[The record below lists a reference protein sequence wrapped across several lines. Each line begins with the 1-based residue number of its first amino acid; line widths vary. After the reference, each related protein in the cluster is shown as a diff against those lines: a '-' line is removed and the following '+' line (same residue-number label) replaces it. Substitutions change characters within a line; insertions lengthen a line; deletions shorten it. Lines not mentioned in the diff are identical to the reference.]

1 MTTELVCVNNS
12 DNMTKIDT
20 FHLPRWSELPSIDLY
35 IDQIISLIEKC
46 LGPLFCN
53 HDGFPLTKS
62 MINNYVKAKLVD
74 APVNKKY
81 PRLSVAMIF
90 VVCILKNCYTT
101 EEIGRLIQLGISLD
115 DPETTYDRFCE
126 SIENAL
132 RDVFSGEII
141 IHDENLAKRPDK
153 YLMDNFALSFA
164 CKFYVQKTFLNSGK
178 L

>member
-1 MTTELVCVNNS
+1 MTTELVCVKES
-12 DNMTKIDT
+12 KEITKIDT

-35 IDQIISLIEKC
+35 IDQIISLIDRS
-46 LGPLFCN
+46 LGPLLC
-53 HDGFPLTKS
+53 HQDGFPLTKS
-62 MINNYVKAKLVD
+62 MINNYVKARIVD

-101 EEIGRLIQLGISLD
+101 EEIGRLIKLGISLD
-115 DPETTYDRFCE
+115 DPETTYNRFCDA
-126 SIENAL
+126 IEKAL
-132 RDVFSGEII
+132 REVFSGDINNR
-141 IHDENLAKRPDK
+141 DEHLAERPDK
-153 YLMDNFALSFA
+153 YLMENFALSFA

>member
-1 MTTELVCVNNS
+1 MTDYS
-12 DNMTKIDT
+12 
-20 FHLPRWSELPSIDLY
+20 FHIPRWDQLPSIDLY
-35 IDQIISLIEKC
+35 IDQMLALVDENLSSVLC
-46 LGPLFCN
+46 
-53 HDGFPLTKS
+53 HQDGFPLTKS

-90 VVCILKNCYTT
+90 VVYILKNCYTT

-141 IHDENLAKRPDK
+141 IHDENLAERPDK

-164 CKFYVQKTFLNSGK
+164 SKFYVQKTFLHSGK
-178 L
+178 I

>member
-1 MTTELVCVNNS
+1 
-12 DNMTKIDT
+12 
-20 FHLPRWSELPSIDLY
+20 
-35 IDQIISLIEKC
+35 
-46 LGPLFCN
+46 
-53 HDGFPLTKS
+53 

-141 IHDENLAKRPDK
+141 IHDENLAERPDK

-164 CKFYVQKTFLNSGK
+164 SKFYVQKTFLHSGK
-178 L
+178 I

>member
-35 IDQIISLIEKC
+35 IDQIISLIDRS
-46 LGPLFCN
+46 LGPLLC
-53 HDGFPLTKS
+53 HQDGFPLTKS
-62 MINNYVKAKLVD
+62 MINNYVKARIVD

-115 DPETTYDRFCE
+115 DPETNYNRFCDA
-126 SIENAL
+126 IEKAL
-132 RDVFSGEII
+132 REVFSGDINNR
-141 IHDENLAKRPDK
+141 DEHLAKRPDK

-164 CKFYVQKTFLNSGK
+164 SKFYVQKTFLHSGK
-178 L
+178 I